1 MEFFGIDWNEKHI
14 LKTNTKL
21 VCTSDIGEINAEE
34 LKKEVEPWLSAIF
47 QSEHLS
53 LLIGTGLTSAV
64 SFTAGVIPQEM
75 SRLAL
80 ENGLSAKI
88 KAKADE
94 TAQKMNRGEAN
105 IEDDI
110 RIALELING
119 LKILDDGRHTD
130 LETEL
135 NTKLLAFIKSIL
147 KTERDFISKL
157 KTDDEKGYC

>member
-75 SRLAL
+75 ARLAL
-80 ENGLSAKI
+80 
-88 KAKADE
+88 
-94 TAQKMNRGEAN
+94 
-105 IEDDI
+105 
-110 RIALELING
+110 
-119 LKILDDGRHTD
+119 
-130 LETEL
+130 
-135 NTKLLAFIKSIL
+135 
-147 KTERDFISKL
+147 
-157 KTDDEKGYC
+157 